1 MMNRPRWLLAFV
13 SLIAIN
19 TLAVI
24 VSSAWH
30 LAKAQEAATAQASL
44 PSNTADDTVPENR
57 QAPDPPVG
65 NGLAFDFQAPD
76 ESSPSKPVSGG
87 ATDKPESQTA
97 IRSPELDFG
106 IPNVPPPSLD
116 PALPTSVPAEIPS
129 LASEEDMN
137 RDPIFQEFK
146 NMFGGASREATST
159 APTTT
164 LYLDSLSERLK
175 TAEQLTNSAH
185 RIVEEARRLHSENRS
200 EAAEKLLK
208 MTVQLREIAAELLIS
223 EL

>member
-1 MMNRPRWLLAFV
+1 
-13 SLIAIN
+13 
-19 TLAVI
+19 
-24 VSSAWH
+24 
-30 LAKAQEAATAQASL
+30 
-44 PSNTADDTVPENR
+44 
-57 QAPDPPVG
+57 
-65 NGLAFDFQAPD
+65 
-76 ESSPSKPVSGG
+76 
-87 ATDKPESQTA
+87 
-97 IRSPELDFG
+97 
-106 IPNVPPPSLD
+106 
-116 PALPTSVPAEIPS
+116 
-129 LASEEDMN
+129 MN

-146 NMFGGASREATST
+146 NMFGGASREATSP

>member
-30 LAKAQEAATAQASL
+30 LAKAQEGATAQASL
-44 PSNTADDTVPENR
+44 LPNTTDESAQDNWEGRD
-57 QAPDPPVG
+57 QAVG
-65 NGLAFDFQAPD
+65 NGLASDLQAPD
-76 ESSPSKPVSGG
+76 KSSPPESPPGG
-87 ATDKPESQTA
+87 AADRRESQTA

-116 PALPTSVPAEIPS
+116 PALPASIPAEIPS

-146 NMFGGASREATST
+146 NMFGGASREATSP